1 MSNDQNETDYY
12 FRKYLESYG
21 FNNLPPIQVM
31 REMDAEVIT
40 FSKSNTRD
48 YRVIIIANMDQLPKN
63 GDLPA

>member
-1 MSNDQNETDYY
+1 MSNDQEETDYN

-21 FNNLPPIQVM
+21 FDNLPPLQVM

-48 YRVIIIANMDQLPKN
+48 YIVIIANMDQLPKN
-63 GDLPA
+63 GDLLA